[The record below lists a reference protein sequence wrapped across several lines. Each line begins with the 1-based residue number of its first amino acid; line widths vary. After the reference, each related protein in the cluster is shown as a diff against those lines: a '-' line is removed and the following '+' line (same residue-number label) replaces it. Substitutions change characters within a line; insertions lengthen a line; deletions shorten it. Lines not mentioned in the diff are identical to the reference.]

1 MAALDRTRTVM
12 QLPGGSPVDVA
23 LDTASLAEEA
33 RRAARQEQWLRTRGV
48 KK

>member
-23 LDTASLAEEA
+23 STRRPSPR
-33 RRAARQEQWLRTRGV
+33 RRAEPRARSNGSGRAAWRS
-48 KK
+48 